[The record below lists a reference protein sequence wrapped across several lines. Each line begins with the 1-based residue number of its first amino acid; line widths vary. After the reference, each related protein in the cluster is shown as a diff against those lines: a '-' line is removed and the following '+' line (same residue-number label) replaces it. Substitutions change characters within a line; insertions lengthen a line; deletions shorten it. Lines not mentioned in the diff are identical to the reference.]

1 MISSCSSKSP
11 LLVQVPQQDG
21 AEVDRLSTAGG
32 GGSGEHNLDIVQLPP
47 PMKEMKER
55 NISSS
60 SAIGTSS
67 SIGTSSRTA
76 GDDSIMMTGC
86 CNSAGVLQYDPSS
99 SSSLLLHHADDDDGE
114 RRRGLEIKGDLSPR
128 EKDKE
133 EETGVHRIEG
143 LSDERNDESKD
154 GNNEEK
160 NNGSKDGNNE
170 EKNNGSKDGNNEEKN
185 NESKEEKNKDESSCN
200 VSTMMMKMSLGGLS
214 LSDPEKV
221 KALEKRRYVF
231 QELVDT
237 ERDYVRDLGHVVDG
251 FMTLMKRDESG
262 VSTMPEDLRN
272 GKDKIIFGN
281 IENIYEWHRE

>member
-1 MISSCSSKSP
+1 MASSCSKSP
-11 LLVQVPQQDG
+11 LLVQVPEQDG
-21 AEVDRLSTAGG
+21 SEVDRLSTA
-32 GGSGEHNLDIVQLPP
+32 GSGEHNLDIVHLPP

-60 SAIGTSS
+60 STIGTSS

-86 CNSAGVLQYDPSS
+86 CDSAGVLQYDPSS
-99 SSSLLLHHADDDDGE
+99 SPSLLLHHADDQIDNDGERREE
-114 RRRGLEIKGDLSPR
+114 RRRGLERRDFSPR
-128 EKDKE
+128 EKNKE
-133 EETGVHRIEG
+133 EEETDVHRIEG
-143 LSDERNDESKD
+143 LGGEKSNESKD

-160 NNGSKDGNNE
+160 N
-170 EKNNGSKDGNNEEKN
+170 
-185 NESKEEKNKDESSCN
+185 ESKEEKNESKEEETKDESSCN
-200 VSTMMMKMSLGGLS
+200 ASTMMMKMSLGGLS

-251 FMTLMKRDESG
+251 FMTLMKRDDSG
-262 VSTMPEDLRN
+262 LSTMPEDLRN